1 MSVGCSRRGQP
12 AMRWGTWRGA
22 ASTGHWVGFRFPP
35 RESSF
40 PVPCLVVPGLGGWAL
55 VPTCSDGC
63 GMGRCP

>member
-22 ASTGHWVGFRFPP
+22 ASTGHWVGFRFPL

-40 PVPCLVVPGLGGWAL
+40 PVPLILCYRWLHEFILRHL
-55 VPTCSDGC
+55 
-63 GMGRCP
+63 